1 MNHFNSKQ
9 RFGIRK
15 LHGITGSVVLGL
27 LVFSMAT
34 LDSVSAD
41 ETQGTTS
48 VSSLVTGVENK
59 SSVSEDKP
67 STTSLDTEINSKVI
81 STEASVMSSVDSE
94 SEVPSSETT
103 TKPKV
108 KNYDPKW
115 DTIDESGNVIRDLN
129 KYSDTEANKTDES
142 GTETQPDVKPTDI
155 EPVDKNS
162 FNFKTIWDDDST
174 ETKRGTGLDM
184 QNNSL
189 LFTYSNEKPAQNLY
203 VTVSKTDTHEIV

>member
-189 LFTYSNEKPAQNLY
+189 LFTYSNENQLKIY
-203 VTVSKTDTHEIV
+203 M